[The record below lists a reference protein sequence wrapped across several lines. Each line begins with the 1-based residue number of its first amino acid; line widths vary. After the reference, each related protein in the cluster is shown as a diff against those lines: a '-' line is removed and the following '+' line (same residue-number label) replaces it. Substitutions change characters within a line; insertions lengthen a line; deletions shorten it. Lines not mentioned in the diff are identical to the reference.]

1 MSSPDSPE
9 KAPPATVLIVDDDD
23 AVRSATGRLLRS
35 HGYDAQGVASGVGVA
50 EALTDREVDCVLL
63 DLEMPEVDG
72 LEVQSRMTVAG
83 VDSPV
88 VFLSGHADVD
98 RSVRAMKAGA
108 LDFLVK
114 PVDAETLLG
123 AVGQAVDLHRER
135 MRTRRSMIE
144 ARERLALLTPRE
156 AQVLRLVAAGLRNR
170 EVAER
175 LGISELTVKVHRGRI
190 TRKLGA
196 RSVPDL
202 MRVLSDSERAAPDP
216 DARRRVSS

>member
-1 MSSPDSPE
+1 M
-9 KAPPATVLIVDDDD
+9 LIVDDDD

-35 HGYDAQGVASGVGVA
+35 HGYDAQGVASGAGVA
-50 EALTDREVDCVLL
+50 EALTDQEVDCVLL

-72 LEVQSRMTVAG
+72 LEVQNRLAAAG
-83 VDSPV
+83 VDSPI

-123 AVGQAVDLHRER
+123 AVGEAVDLHRER
-135 MRTRRSMIE
+135 LRTRRAMIE

-170 EVAER
+170 DVAER
-175 LGISELTVKVHRGRI
+175 LGISESTVKVHRGRI

-196 RSVPDL
+196 RSVPEL
-202 MRVLSDSERAAPDP
+202 MRVLSDSERATPAPDP
-216 DARRRVSS
+216 RRRITS

>member
-1 MSSPDSPE
+1 M
-9 KAPPATVLIVDDDD
+9 LIVDDDD

-35 HGYDAQGVASGVGVA
+35 HGYDAQGVASGAGVA
-50 EALTDREVDCVLL
+50 EALTDQEVDCVLL

-72 LEVQSRMTVAG
+72 LEVQNRLAAAG
-83 VDSPV
+83 VDSPI

-114 PVDAETLLG
+114 PVDTETLLG
-123 AVGQAVDLHRER
+123 AVGEAVDLHRER
-135 MRTRRSMIE
+135 LRTRRAMIE

-170 EVAER
+170 DVAER
-175 LGISELTVKVHRGRI
+175 LGISESTVKVPRGRI

-196 RSVPDL
+196 RSVPEL
-202 MRVLSDSERAAPDP
+202 MRVLSDSERATPAPDP
-216 DARRRVSS
+216 RRRITS